1 MRTEQQL
8 DSAIRDALVAAALA
22 DFSPALSGEPKTDWS
37 PSYIRSRRQLLVDPK
52 RWYRNKKR
60 PVWRRTLERAA
71 CILLV
76 LAVSLGALWA
86 ASPTVRAFVS
96 NWIRSF
102 NGSVIHYESVA
113 PVPERRS
120 TAKTAA
126 QPKDTAAVI
135 EDIVE
140 IPDAM
145 EMDANP
151 DKTEE
156 QPENFKKFLKF

>member
-8 DSAIRDALVAAALA
+8 NSAIRDALIAAALA

-37 PSYIRSRRQLLVDPK
+37 PGYIRSRRQLLVDPK

-96 NWIRSF
+96 HWIRSF
-102 NGSVIHYESVA
+102 DGTVIHYESVA
-113 PVPERRS
+113 PAPKQRS
-120 TAKTAA
+120 TTKTAA
-126 QPKDTAAVI
+126 QAKDTSAVI

-140 IPDAM
+140 IPDSTEM
-145 EMDANP
+145 ENP
-151 DKTEE
+151 EETEE
-156 QPENFKKFLKF
+156 QPENFEKFLKF

>member
-8 DSAIRDALVAAALA
+8 DSAIRDALIAAALA

-113 PVPERRS
+113 PVPERRGDS
-120 TAKTAA
+120 KTAA
-126 QPKDTAAVI
+126 QPKDTTAVI

-140 IPDAM
+140 IPDSTEM
-145 EMDANP
+145 ENP
-151 DKTEE
+151 EETEE
-156 QPENFKKFLKF
+156 QPENFEKFLKF